1 MKDSTEFPL
10 SLNIRASFYLEYS
23 RFYFLPQSWIF
34 FFFFVNDTGLVLEL
48 ETYTEM

>member
-23 RFYFLPQSWIF
+23 IFYFLPQSWI
-34 FFFFVNDTGLVLEL
+34 FFVNDTGLVLEL
-48 ETYTEM
+48 ETYTEL

>member
-23 RFYFLPQSWIF
+23 RFYFLPQSWN
-34 FFFFVNDTGLVLEL
+34 FFFVNDTGLVLEL